1 MPPFLQA
8 TLFIVGFV
16 IFLIGFITFIGRLSR
31 RLNHRI
37 NPRTH
42 GVIEALVIAG
52 IALGIIGMFQPFTK
66 ALYEPGF
73 LLLLISTLG
82 FIVWSHVV
90 PATRA
95 QMSAAAALSALSATE
110 GAK

>member
-1 MPPFLQA
+1 MSPFLQA
-8 TLFIVGFV
+8 TIFIVGFA
-16 IFLIGFITFIGRLSR
+16 IFLTGFITFIVKLSR
-31 RLNHRI
+31 RLNHRV

-42 GVIEALVIAG
+42 TVIEAVVITG

-73 LLLLISTLG
+73 LLLLISTLS
-82 FIVWSHVV
+82 FIVWSHVI

-95 QMSAAAALSALSATE
+95 QMSAAALALIE
-110 GAK
+110 GSK